1 MFVGFLN
8 QEAISGAGAKKDF
21 YFTWNYVL
29 ALEKNMLTDPTTWT
43 VHTPLHYFVLF
54 NLYKVLNSQE
64 AVRFVMVVV
73 SFLIPILFYYNL
85 RIKFPK
91 VGKSIL
97 LIFATSIFLYPS
109 FRYSALWANSHITA
123 LIFFLLSTYYFL
135 VWEKKL
141 IKDDYTS
148 YCIEHNLS
156 NISGFIQ
163 DNIGNIFYYLS
174 VFFLKLYIKDFLK
187 LCFFIF
193 ILTLPVPTLFMS
205 ILY

>member
-1 MFVGFLN
+1 MKINLSTISYSIFLLFIFSLFVGFLN

-43 VHTPLHYFVLF
+43 VHTPLHYFILF

-64 AVRFVMVVV
+64 AVRFAMVVV

-97 LIFATSIFLYPS
+97 FFSLGKKFIKNNYNTCCIEHDLSSISSLYKTILC
-109 FRYSALWANSHITA
+109 FY
-123 LIFFLLSTYYFL
+123 FFLLF
-135 VWEKKL
+135 
-141 IKDDYTS
+141 I
-148 YCIEHNLS
+148 CI
-156 NISGFIQ
+156 
-163 DNIGNIFYYLS
+163 
-174 VFFLKLYIKDFLK
+174 FFKTLY
-187 LCFFIF
+187 
-193 ILTLPVPTLFMS
+193 
-205 ILY
+205 

>member
-1 MFVGFLN
+1 MKINLLTISYSIFLLFVISLFVGFLN

-73 SFLIPILFYYNL
+73 SFFLIPILFYYNL

-97 LIFATSIFLYPS
+97 LIFATSIFCILH
-109 FRYSALWANSHITA
+109 LDILLCG
-123 LIFFLLSTYYFL
+123 LIR
-135 VWEKKL
+135 
-141 IKDDYTS
+141 
-148 YCIEHNLS
+148 
-156 NISGFIQ
+156 
-163 DNIGNIFYYLS
+163 
-174 VFFLKLYIKDFLK
+174 
-187 LCFFIF
+187 
-193 ILTLPVPTLFMS
+193 ILRR
-205 ILY
+205 